1 MEKTVIIENINAKK
15 KRIEIFKS
23 DVNAYNRLL
32 SQSLTNELTDSQ
44 LKVLINN
51 LSMIDLDVDGILDK
65 FDLALFNLDD
75 NNIFN
80 EFDEALNKIISIGGN
95 DENFILHHTSTPNE
109 SWKLKLYPKNTRSS
123 ERCYIKIEFDIK
135 QRKLYLN
142 IQACDVDNDFIE
154 IGYFIFKDGKFYYII
169 PDKYHSHM
177 TYKLHKYLIEP
188 GNAFRG
194 LEKILF
200 ILNDY
205 INGENIIEK
214 YFDISEYYT
223 MKNDL
228 HSIKFYEACMI
239 NFLNLF
245 GGYIKYY
252 QYSESSLYEEGSNII
267 QTLSKTADLLSTR
280 FEDPIEWNEGY
291 VDIED
296 GLHCNLIFRD
306 YKKDHIIIIE
316 FSINKISIVYD
327 ELFKKY
333 KFKLMSYLSE
343 HEKKEIIKQLP
354 DDFNDIL
361 VKLNDI
367 LLNALSFNS
376 SDWYKY
382 VEDRL
387 RVLSYTEN
395 PNICSWLEMIKELV
409 NEKFEM

>member
-1 MEKTVIIENINAKK
+1 
-15 KRIEIFKS
+15 
-23 DVNAYNRLL
+23 
-32 SQSLTNELTDSQ
+32 
-44 LKVLINN
+44 
-51 LSMIDLDVDGILDK
+51 MIDSDIDGILNK

-80 EFDEALNKIISIGGN
+80 ELDEALNKISSFRRN
-95 DENFILHHTSTPNE
+95 DEHFILYHTSTPNE

-154 IGYFIFKDGKFYYII
+154 IGYFIFKDGKFDYIL

-177 TYKLHKYLIEP
+177 TYKLHEYLTES

-194 LEKILF
+194 LEKILS

-205 INGENIIEK
+205 INEENIIEK

-223 MKNDL
+223 MKNEL

-245 GGYIKYY
+245 GGDIKYY
-252 QYSESSLYEEGSNII
+252 QYSESSYDEEGSNII

-280 FEDPIEWNEGY
+280 FEDKIEWNEGY
-291 VDIED
+291 VDIEEAFHSKSVD
-296 GLHCNLIFRD
+296 LIFKN
-306 YKKDHIIIIE
+306 YNKDHIIILE
-316 FSINKISIVYD
+316 FSNNSIYVISEDRILGSIVYN

-333 KFKLMSYLSE
+333 KFKFMSYLSE

-367 LLNALSFNS
+367 LLNALSFNK

-409 NEKFEM
+409 SEKFEM